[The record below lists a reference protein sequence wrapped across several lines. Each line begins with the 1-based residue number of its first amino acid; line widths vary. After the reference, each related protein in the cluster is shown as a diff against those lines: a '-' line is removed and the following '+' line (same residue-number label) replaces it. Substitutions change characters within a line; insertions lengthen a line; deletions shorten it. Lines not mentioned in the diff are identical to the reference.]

1 MDSQS
6 VVNTNGFSEKIK
18 VMFKNFWSSL
28 SESQQSIFQKVGQI
42 LTYKWKWQIALNSP
56 FLIIWILDKN
66 IPAVHEFDMQ
76 IIHSLPIPE
85 WVYSFM

>member
-6 VVNTNGFSEKIK
+6 VANKNGFFEKTK
-18 VMFKNFWSSL
+18 SNFDSFWSSL
-28 SESQQSIFQKVGQI
+28 SQQQQSILKKFWQV
-42 LTYKWKWQIALNSP
+42 LTYKWHWQIALNSP

-66 IPAVHEFDMQ
+66 IPAVHDFNMQ